1 MKSAVDSQAIAAYVD
16 AACALQGFTL
26 AADHRARV
34 IEQFARIAAIAA
46 PLLEVE
52 LPVDVEPASTFVP

>member
-1 MKSAVDSQAIAAYVD
+1 MKSDVDSETVAAYVD
-16 AACALQGFTL
+16 AACALQGL
-26 AADHRARV
+26 ALGDDRRARV

-52 LPVDVEPASTFVP
+52 LPADVEPASTFVP

>member
-1 MKSAVDSQAIAAYVD
+1 MKSAVDQESIATYVD
-16 AACALQGFTL
+16 AACALQGFAL
-26 AADHRARV
+26 AAGHRTRV

-52 LPVDVEPASTFVP
+52 LPADVEPASTFVP